1 MRSLLGPAALIC
13 FIAVGC
19 VRPEGLSAQ
28 ELGSIQQGHR
38 LARRLCAQ
46 CHLVDDVP
54 GRSTDDAAPT
64 FATIAKTP
72 GLTERALTAALRTSH
87 RTMPNIVI
95 KGTDINDIVVY
106 ILSLK
111 GND

>member
-1 MRSLLGPAALIC
+1 MRSLLDLATLIC
-13 FIAVGC
+13 FITVGC
-19 VRPEGLSAQ
+19 ARPEGLYAQ

-54 GRSTDDAAPT
+54 GRSTNDAAPT
-64 FATIAKTP
+64 FVTIAKTQ
-72 GLTERALTAALRTSH
+72 GLTERALTAALQTSH

-106 ILSLK
+106 IRSLK